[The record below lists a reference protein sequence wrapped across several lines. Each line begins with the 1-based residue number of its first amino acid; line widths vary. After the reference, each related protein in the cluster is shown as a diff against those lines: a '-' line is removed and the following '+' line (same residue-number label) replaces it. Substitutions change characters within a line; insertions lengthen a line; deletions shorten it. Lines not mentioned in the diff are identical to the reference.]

1 MKTINIMN
9 FVRQND
15 YRMPGDGVDILYQT
29 TAAQLDLVNE
39 FQLDNTFLLQ
49 YDAVCDPRYVSL
61 FKENATDRTELG
73 LWYEIVEP
81 LTTACGLP
89 YRSEVGAKWD
99 WHIIPGFSMAYTP
112 AERELLVDEAMR
124 KFRDVFGYYPKTF
137 ASWILDTHTV
147 NYLTDHYD
155 ISAIAICRDQTNTD
169 AYTLIGGYF
178 NQGYYPS
185 RNNLF
190 TPAQSDALRVNV
202 PILRL
207 LGSDPIHN
215 YDGTKYLPAD
225 IAAHGGCYTLEP
237 VWYSG
242 YTPSVVEWFFRTY
255 YENEDLGFSYAQI
268 GQENSFGEHDLITP
282 LRMQLEKAIQIPNIR
297 IEKMCDTG
305 DAFKAKYPNHT
316 PATSV
321 VALDN
326 WIGSEDIQSVFYD
339 CENYTANLFRYE
351 EQAFIRAFY
360 LFDENVPEKYVTETC
375 TTFDAIYENLPIVDT
390 LFWSEG
396 AKKDIGLMIDT
407 DASAYTA
414 SKTAEGE
421 LTVSWPGHIVT
432 FREDSIAVTS
442 DKLLFHVGAAAASIS
457 VSGSTIAYCYKGF
470 HYSLQIDGASATTL
484 ENGDIEI
491 IPTDGCCVLRPLR
504 E

>member
-1 MKTINIMN
+1 MKIINIMN

-15 YRMPGDGVDILYQT
+15 YRMPGDGVEILFQT

-39 FQLDNTFLLQ
+39 FQLENTFLLQ
-49 YDAVCDPRYVSL
+49 YDAVCDSRYVSL
-61 FKENATDRTELG
+61 FNEKATDRTELG

-89 YRSEVGAKWD
+89 YRSEVEAKWD

-124 KFRDVFGYYPKTF
+124 KFKEVFGYYPKTF

-147 NYLTDHYD
+147 NYLCDHYD

-190 TPAQSDALRVNV
+190 TPAQSDELRVNV

-215 YDGTKYLPAD
+215 YDGKKYLSQEASQG
-225 IAAHGGCYTLEP
+225 GGCYTLEP
-237 VWYSG
+237 VWFSG
-242 YTPSVVEWFFRTY
+242 YTPSIVDWYFRSY
-255 YENEDLGFSYAQI
+255 YENEDLGFSYAQL

-282 LRMQLEKAIQIPNIR
+282 LRMQLEKAIQIPDIR

-305 DAFKAKYPNHT
+305 EAFKSAYPGHT
-316 PATSV
+316 PATSM

-326 WIGSEDIQSVFYD
+326 WDTSEDIQSAYYD

-351 EQAFIRAFY
+351 NQTFFRLLY
-360 LFDENVPEKYVTETC
+360 LFDERVSENYVTETC
-375 TTFDAIYENLPIVDT
+375 KTFDAVYENLPIVDT
-390 LFWSEG
+390 LFWSPDR
-396 AKKDIGLMIDT
+396 KKNCGLLID
-407 DASAYTA
+407 DSAAAFTA
-414 SKTAEGE
+414 AKTAEDE
-421 LTVSWPGHIVT
+421 LTVRWPGHEVV
-432 FREDSIAVTS
+432 FREDSIAITA
-442 DKLLFHVGAAAASIS
+442 DKLHFYTGTPTAAIS
-457 VSGSTIAYCYKGF
+457 VNGSAIEYSYKDTS
-470 HYSLQIDGASATTL
+470 YRLQIDGAVITAL
-484 ENGDIEI
+484 ENGEIEI
-491 IPTDGCCVLRPLR
+491 MPLDGHCVLRPQR
-504 E
+504 G